1 MALVTYNSVAFVA
14 GSHQRQP
21 RSGSGGF
28 VLLQSSPGGDLTG
41 SFIAQ
46 LPKDP
51 ITVGVPPET
60 FAYSF
65 MTVSGGSLKP
75 DEAPVGVT
83 SFDPSVPPQRVFIG
97 AAPVNVL
104 IVYVPKGGSG
114 LPGTGSGATIDQLD
128 DTSGHLLNDTFVTV
142 APDLSGALTN
152 SANVEGFVDRGVC
165 RHDQL
170 GGRDHGASDNLTIR
184 RRLRGVGNF
193 GTTGSSEPV
202 PRFERQQRRFGP
214 CPSALSG
221 AADQP

>member
-1 MALVTYNSVAFVA
+1 M
-14 GSHQRQP
+14 
-21 RSGSGGF
+21 
-28 VLLQSSPGGDLTG
+28 LLQSSPGGDLTG

-51 ITVGVPPET
+51 ITVGVPPKT

-114 LPGTGSGATIDQLD
+114 RPGTGSGATIDQLD

-142 APDLSGALTN
+142 APDSSGALTN
-152 SANVEGFVDRGVC
+152 SANVEGFVDTTNSGEGITALPTTSPSGV
-165 RHDQL
+165 DFVGWATL
-170 GGRDHGASDNLTIR
+170 GPPAHLNPS
-184 RRLRGVGNF
+184 
-193 GTTGSSEPV
+193 PV
-202 PRFERQQRRFGP
+202 
-214 CPSALSG
+214 LSVNKG
-221 AADQP
+221 DSVLP